1 MFLPAVDEGSVG
13 LVVVGGVAVEA
24 EDLVDGVGCE
34 VRRRGRQSLRDL
46 LTKTMTTRHCLGKE
60 VTQGLREVCQLD
72 VVLSEYLL
80 QRFGEGGVVG
90 EGDGER
96 E

>member
-34 VRRRGRQSLRDL
+34 VRRRGRLR
-46 LTKTMTTRHCLGKE
+46 LGKE
-60 VTQGLREVCQLD
+60 VTQGLRGVCQLD

-90 EGDGER
+90 EEDGER
-96 E
+96 ESSQEVD